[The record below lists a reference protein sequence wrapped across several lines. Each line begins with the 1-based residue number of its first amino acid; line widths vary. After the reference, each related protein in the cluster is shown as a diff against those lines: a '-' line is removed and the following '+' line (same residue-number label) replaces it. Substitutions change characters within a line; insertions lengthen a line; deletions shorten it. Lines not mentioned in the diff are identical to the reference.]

1 MPRKEMSSSMI
12 KHIPTRS
19 EVKEPT
25 IKMTK
30 AISFSEKEPLR
41 VAHQIEMDTN
51 REVVMDSTLGKKK
64 AKTIAPAGESKVFE
78 TILIFKDK

>member
-1 MPRKEMSSSMI
+1 MPRKETSSSMI
-12 KHIPTRS
+12 KHIPTKS

-25 IKMTK
+25 TKMTR

-41 VAHQIEMDTN
+41 VAHQIESDTN
-51 REVVMDSTLGKKK
+51 REVVMYSTLGKKK
-64 AKTIAPAGESKVFE
+64 MKQVVPTGESKVFD